1 MGRLFKAFIFKI
13 RRDVT
18 FRITLI
24 VGAGIAVF
32 ITLLY
37 LILENALKDQF
48 GDAKLLTGPTMLLNS
63 FSPVQN
69 FGIAIPVNLISFTC
83 LEFTQGT
90 IRNKIIAGNS
100 KFKIYASL
108 YLTGLIFAFA
118 LIIVYA
124 AICTGLGSIF
134 GGFDLSQP
142 IALMTGQTAYI
153 NGTFILKYLVVV
165 VVAYISIVSFAI
177 FIATSFRN
185 IGPCIPVVMIV
196 LMVCY
201 LSVTIIASLP
211 AEIDVSGVKTVLK
224 IINPLYAL
232 SGGMETDAVRP
243 ATGHAFMPNDVLISA
258 IINNLVY
265 AGLFFTAGSLLFKK
279 RDVK

>member
-1 MGRLFKAFIFKI
+1 MGRLFKAFIFKV
-13 RRDVT
+13 RRDAT

-32 ITLLY
+32 LTILY
-37 LILENALKDQF
+37 LILENAMKDQLN
-48 GDAKLLTGPTMLLNS
+48 GAKLLTGPTMLLNS

-108 YLTGLIFAFA
+108 YLSGLVFAFA

-134 GGFDLSQP
+134 GGFDLSKP
-142 IALMTGQTAYI
+142 ISMMTGEPGFI
-153 NGTFILKYLVVV
+153 DGIFILKYLLIV
-165 VVAYISIVSFAI
+165 VVAYISVVSFAI
-177 FIATSFRN
+177 FVATAFRN
-185 IGPCIPVVMIV
+185 IGPCIPIVMIV
-196 LMVCY
+196 LMICY
-201 LSVTIIASLP
+201 ISVSIIAALP
-211 AEIDVSGVKTVLK
+211 DFVGVSGVKTALK

-232 SGGMETDAVRP
+232 AGGAES
-243 ATGHAFMPNDVLISA
+243 NDTQQMFIANDTLIAGLIS
-258 IINNLVY
+258 NLVY
-265 AGLFFTAGSLLFKK
+265 AGAFFAAGSLLFKK